1 MEAVSQVV
9 LRNRERLEA
18 DPLLLINPP
27 CDALVNHLAADGRAV
42 HISTQDF
49 GDFKWFTAQEA
60 SAAFEP
66 APQPAETVR
75 TIILRLPREKE
86 RLALLLHAAAAGM
99 PIGARLWLVGEN
111 RAGIRSAPRL
121 LKQFFQVV
129 EKVDSARHCS
139 LFEARGPLDVVP
151 FDLDDYAFGWSIQH
165 AGQELKLVTLPGVF
179 AHGRLDKGSRD
190 LLSVMEKIRPGG
202 KILDFGCG
210 GGVIGLSVLIA
221 GTDAELTL
229 LDASSLAIEASRRAF
244 AANGL
249 EARLLPSDGL
259 SDVTGRFDW
268 IISNP
273 PFHRGVA
280 NDLDIAADF
289 FRRSGTFLAEKGR
302 ILVVFNRHLPYSGW
316 LRKYFKKVD
325 CLASGRE
332 FTIIQA
338 SEPK

>member
-1 MEAVSQVV
+1 MEAISQVV
-9 LRNRERLEA
+9 LRNMERLEVA
-18 DPLLLINPP
+18 PLLLINPP
-27 CDALVNHLAADGRAV
+27 RDALCNKLAAENRPV
-42 HISTQDF
+42 RISTQDY
-49 GDFKWFTAQEA
+49 GDFKWLGAEGA
-60 SAAFEP
+60 SIAFEP
-66 APQPAETVR
+66 SPQPDETVR
-75 TIILRLPREKE
+75 NIILRLPREKE
-86 RLALLLHAAAAGM
+86 RLVLLLHAAATRM
-99 PIGARLWLVGEN
+99 PAARLWLVGEK

-121 LKQFFQVV
+121 LEQFFQVV
-129 EKVDSARHCS
+129 EKLDSARHCS
-139 LFEARGPLDVVP
+139 LFEARGPQDVVP
-151 FDLDDYAFGWSIQH
+151 FDLDDYAVNWSIQH
-165 AGQELKLVTLPGVF
+165 AGKELKLVTLPGVF

-190 LLSVMEKIRPGG
+190 LLGVLENIRPGG

-210 GGVIGLSVLIA
+210 GGVIGLSVLMA

-229 LDASSLAIEASRRAF
+229 LDASSLAIEASRRTL

-249 EARLLPSDGL
+249 EACLLPSDGL
-259 SDVTGRFDW
+259 SEVTGRFDW

-316 LRKYFKKVD
+316 LRKYFKRVD
-325 CLASGRE
+325 CFASGRE